1 MTDDNP
7 AKAASGDS
15 AAPTLRTEKRL
26 RAGRRGGGRA
36 GNTRGKGAVI
46 QQIPWSI
53 PVNLDKPTE
62 PMPQEGV
69 EAIHNNAMR
78 ILEEVG
84 VEFLNKEAVDIF
96 RKEGC
101 IIENENANGALV
113 RMDRAWVMEK
123 IALAPARWV

>member
-46 QQIPWSI
+46 QQITWSI

-69 EAIHNNAMR
+69 EV
-78 ILEEVG
+78 L
-84 VEFLNKEAVDIF
+84 
-96 RKEGC
+96 
-101 IIENENANGALV
+101 GALHEAGRAGHQDLV
-113 RMDRAWVMEK
+113 RTDGPHH
-123 IALAPARWV
+123 LACVRLR